1 MEPTRQHGGRRLAA
15 AVAIAACLGAAGQ
28 ARVARA
34 DDESWQ
40 DEFAAVCSRTQDA
53 MALSDDEL
61 RDLVNRCDK
70 LKPVLDK
77 LDEPLRKVYT
87 RRAQACRDL
96 YQFVLDSRKP
106 GATG

>member
-28 ARVARA
+28 PRVARA
-34 DDESWQ
+34 DESWK
-40 DEFAAVCSRTQDA
+40 DEFAAVCSKTQDA
-53 MALSDDEL
+53 MALTDDEL

-87 RRAQACRDL
+87 RRAQTCRDL
-96 YQFVLDSRKP
+96 YQFVLDSRKT